1 MDVGC
6 AECSFLQQA
15 KQLPFFTELYGL
27 DIDRELLQKKSGK
40 ILNQLLVSWLLCAI
54 LALYFTLPGLILL
67 LPSNSIYRLVY

>member
-27 DIDRELLQKKSGK
+27 DIDRELLQKKSGTLK
-40 ILNQLLVSWLLCAI
+40 ATSDRL
-54 LALYFTLPGLILL
+54 FT
-67 LPSNSIYRLVY
+67 